1 MKCFENYSELNFIGS
16 DFCTP
21 DLLPVCQTTDT
32 SNSILFT
39 EWQGGGMSRQAK
51 KQSPEVPMRC
61 SSSSREEVWDVQ
73 S

>member
-1 MKCFENYSELNFIGS
+1 MKCFENYSELKFIGS

-21 DLLPVCQTTDT
+21 DLLSVCQTTDT

-39 EWQGGGMSRQAK
+39 EWQGGGMRRQAK

-61 SSSSREEVWDVQ
+61 SSSFGEEVWDVQ